1 MTARFATGNAAAPRA
16 EVAHQVAGVLIRR
29 IDFHVHDGLEQRRP
43 RLFHGLLERQRAGNL
58 ESDIRRIHV
67 VIFAIVEN
75 GPEIRHGKSREVA
88 ARGGIA
94 NALLDRRNP
103 VFGDRPAENIVDE
116 LDALAAL
123 DRLHLDAAHAELAVA
138 ARLFFVLAFGVSLAA
153 NRFAV
158 GNLGRLQREID
169 IVALLKLGNDDL
181 DVLLAGAGKQE
192 FFRLRVARKTQRAVF
207 FENFVNG
214 HADLVFVR
222 AALGLNGK
230 SDGRLRQAC
239 RRVINR
245 RGLVPECFA
254 RGRFL
259 QLGDGT
265 DVAGMQLAGFG
276 ELLSLHNLNMLKAF

>member
-1 MTARFATGNAAAPRA
+1 M
-16 EVAHQVAGVLIRR
+16 
-29 IDFHVHDGLEQRRP
+29 
-43 RLFHGLLERQRAGNL
+43 
-58 ESDIRRIHV
+58 
-67 VIFAIVEN
+67 
-75 GPEIRHGKSREVA
+75 
-88 ARGGIA
+88 
-94 NALLDRRNP
+94 
-103 VFGDRPAENIVDE
+103 
-116 LDALAAL
+116 
-123 DRLHLDAAHAELAVA
+123 
-138 ARLFFVLAFGVSLAA
+138 
-153 NRFAV
+153 
-158 GNLGRLQREID
+158 
-169 IVALLKLGNDDL
+169 
-181 DVLLAGAGKQE
+181 LLAGAGKQE